1 MYVCMYIYV
10 CMHPL
15 FKYYVLQRQRWFFKK
30 MIDSRSGLDDD
41 PLMLAIN
48 LAQDSGSKMGTV
60 IDMVTQSDDYMVL
73 GLINLREGI
82 QESERSKYVMYK
94 MVNPSLSVHNVYK
107 RGGNEYVPEYLRVSF
122 TRLRLSSHRLRIETG
137 RWSRIPRENRLC
149 ACGVIQD
156 EAHVIQVC
164 PNVGHI
170 RQRYDVLPTYPDFV
184 IEASSSD
191 HFKYIHEILS
201 YFEGS

>member
-1 MYVCMYIYV
+1 
-10 CMHPL
+10 
-15 FKYYVLQRQRWFFKK
+15 
-30 MIDSRSGLDDD
+30 
-41 PLMLAIN
+41 
-48 LAQDSGSKMGTV
+48 MGV
-60 IDMVTQSDDYMVL
+60 R
-73 GLINLREGI
+73 LINLRERI

-94 MVNPSLSVHNVYK
+94 IVNPSLSVHNVYK

-149 ACGVIQD
+149 ACGVIQ
-156 EAHVIQVC
+156 VC

-184 IEASSSD
+184 IDASSSD

>member
-1 MYVCMYIYV
+1 MTCCPQTRICHV
-10 CMHPL
+10 
-15 FKYYVLQRQRWFFKK
+15 FAKK
-30 MIDSRSGLDDD
+30 C
-41 PLMLAIN
+41 
-48 LAQDSGSKMGTV
+48 
-60 IDMVTQSDDYMVL
+60 
-73 GLINLREGI
+73 
-82 QESERSKYVMYK
+82 
-94 MVNPSLSVHNVYK
+94 
-107 RGGNEYVPEYLRVSF
+107 RVSFSF

-156 EAHVIQVC
+156 EAHAIQVC

-191 HFKYIHEILS
+191 HFKGNMQMISPDRTRFYCQILAYLNTIHLLYGTRCLS
-201 YFEGS
+201 Y

>member
-1 MYVCMYIYV
+1 
-10 CMHPL
+10 
-15 FKYYVLQRQRWFFKK
+15 
-30 MIDSRSGLDDD
+30 
-41 PLMLAIN
+41 ML
-48 LAQDSGSKMGTV
+48 
-60 IDMVTQSDDYMVL
+60 Y
-73 GLINLREGI
+73 
-82 QESERSKYVMYK
+82 MYK

-107 RGGNEYVPEYLRVSF
+107 RGGNEYVPEYLRVPF
-122 TRLRLSSHRLRIETG
+122 TRLRLPSHRLRIETG
-137 RWSRIPRENRLC
+137 RWSRIPRENRLY

-170 RQRYDVLPTYPDFV
+170 RQRYDVLPTYHADFV
-184 IEASSSD
+184 IEANSSD

>member
-1 MYVCMYIYV
+1 
-10 CMHPL
+10 
-15 FKYYVLQRQRWFFKK
+15 
-30 MIDSRSGLDDD
+30 
-41 PLMLAIN
+41 
-48 LAQDSGSKMGTV
+48 
-60 IDMVTQSDDYMVL
+60 MV
-73 GLINLREGI
+73 
-82 QESERSKYVMYK
+82 KWK
-94 MVNPSLSVHNVYK
+94 MVNGFLYLMHYK
-107 RGGNEYVPEYLRVSF
+107 RGGNEYVPEYLRVPF

-191 HFKYIHEILS
+191 HFKYIHDEILS